1 MFESSSI
8 MWQSASVNQK
18 LPYFEVPLARASL
31 AFYIQNP
38 CPSVCFF
45 IVWTNNIRRSKLK
58 CWVILLSFVV
68 LNPVC
73 LWSVIYKT
81 QFATSQKLVTL
92 DFHINVLLELLKYKW
107 IAHLPYKLKLLGW
120 IGWCMQLNMVSE
132 RSWVRILFHVQ
143 AFFSN
148 MQESWASLNLRRR
161 IVQSQ
166 NTTPHLGLEWGSWT
180 KV

>member
-1 MFESSSI
+1 
-8 MWQSASVNQK
+8 
-18 LPYFEVPLARASL
+18 
-31 AFYIQNP
+31 
-38 CPSVCFF
+38 
-45 IVWTNNIRRSKLK
+45 
-58 CWVILLSFVV
+58 
-68 LNPVC
+68 

-143 AFFSN
+143 AFFFEYAGELSIFEFKEKN
-148 MQESWASLNLRRR
+148 SP
-161 IVQSQ
+161 I
-166 NTTPHLGLEWGSWT
+166 TKHHTPPWTRMGIMNKGLKNELLQI
-180 KV
+180 KLHERPDPQLF